1 MDERMPA
8 IERRIG
14 WVGPQNKYW
23 AWILDRLPKV
33 ERLRACSDW
42 QIDSPDDLLIVAL
55 DSRVSPEWYEVSEAL
70 QAKGSIEAVST
81 GQQKKSR
88 KKSGSSPTFL
98 DSSISLLLGE
108 SWIGHRRTFPIPES
122 FNTFYWYELYDRLMP
137 SLDLGIASTDFH
149 SPERGQRIARW
160 HSIAEHLAQIDV
172 SKKRVL
178 VVADSGTTH
187 SMWQDNLGQRYASVL
202 GVDSEQLNSFRFH
215 PDMVLIDYEL
225 SPSTTEQHAS
235 ESHCQRVLATL
246 GLVRHRFPE
255 AMTVVASGFPRWV
268 DWEQWSNAGADVLL
282 PKPGCLLGLSWGMK
296 RWEQM
301 QLAE

>member
-1 MDERMPA
+1 MPD

-33 ERLRACSDW
+33 EQLSACKDW
-42 QIDSPDDLLIVAL
+42 QTDSPEDLLIVAL
-55 DSRVSPEWYEVSEAL
+55 ESRSSTEWDEVFEAL
-70 QAKGSIEAVST
+70 QTKGSIEPGSA
-81 GQQKKSR
+81 GQQKKTR
-88 KKSGSSPTFL
+88 KKSGAAPTFL
-98 DSSISLLLGE
+98 DSSITLILGE
-108 SWIGHRRTFPIPES
+108 PWVGHRRTSPVPES

-137 SLDLGIASTDFH
+137 SFDLGIGPTDFQ

-187 SMWQDNLGQRYASVL
+187 SMWQESLGERYASVL
-202 GVDSEQLNSFRFH
+202 GVDSEQLDRFRFQ
-215 PDMVLIDYEL
+215 PDMVLIDYEPL
-225 SPSTTEQHAS
+225 PSTTEHQAS
-235 ESHCQRVLATL
+235 ESHFQRVVDTL

-255 AMTVVASGFPRWV
+255 AMTVVSSGFPRWA
-268 DWEQWSNAGADVLL
+268 DWEKWSDAGADILL

-301 QLAE
+301 QLAK